1 MSHSSNLSTLLVSI
15 SNFWRLYHLTLIQ
28 NKIMMTLPMAGT
40 VQAAGVTR
48 KTQDGPGSQQAH
60 YLGEMYA

>member
-1 MSHSSNLSTLLVSI
+1 
-15 SNFWRLYHLTLIQ
+15 
-28 NKIMMTLPMAGT
+28 MAGT